1 MNTKTRSS
9 ATDTTPG
16 FATRLTDETDLGI
29 AMLIAED
36 DDGELPRGRA
46 GLNDLRERM
55 RNVENGGEAFCPAL
69 KYT

>member
-46 GLNDLRERM
+46 GLNALGSTRDCPVRSARADAER
-55 RNVENGGEAFCPAL
+55 
-69 KYT
+69 